1 MEFCVQA
8 QPSVYLRRRRKK
20 SVLPKDSQFEIVE
33 IVAIADFLDEASQL
47 AKQNLLTKVNRRA
60 FSQEAAAHSAYLYDQ
75 ITG

>member
-20 SVLPKDSQFEIVE
+20 SVLPKDSQFE

>member
-1 MEFCVQA
+1 MQA

-20 SVLPKDSQFEIVE
+20 SVLPKDSQFEIV
-33 IVAIADFLDEASQL
+33 AIADFLDEASQL
-47 AKQNLLTKVNRRA
+47 AKKNLLTKVNRRA